1 MKQLKRL
8 FGILTKNLWLKVL
21 SVILAFVVWIL
32 VARITN
38 PVSSNSFSNVRVT
51 LLNTEVLEAAG
62 KVYQVLDNSDIIKV
76 TVRAPQSVMS
86 GITATNINAYADLS
100 NISED
105 GTVPIVCSIDSA
117 ESVVIDHSTIK
128 VNVEDK
134 TSKYVNIVYEITGSV
149 GEGCVQGK
157 VVLDRN
163 RIEVSGPQSD
173 VDRVSYAKVVID
185 LDGALKTISA
195 DMEVFLCDADGKRIF
210 SDNIVKQTDYVTT
223 TVTVLSTKE
232 VPIYSYVT
240 GEPSDGYLFTGSL
253 QVYPTHIT
261 IAGDTSVLN
270 NISHIEITD
279 PVDLEGA
286 TKDVLATFDLTKY
299 LPANVSVEEPGFE
312 GEVAVTAYV
321 EKVAEKTV
329 NVPLLRIGL
338 TNIPDGYEAELVE
351 NETVPVHL
359 SGLATELNAISSES
373 LACTVDVSGNL
384 PEEYEDGDIIAI
396 PVRFTLSDHVKADPV
411 FVHVILREK

>member
-1 MKQLKRL
+1 MKVLKRL
-8 FGILTKNLWLKVL
+8 AGILTKNLGLKIL

-51 LLNTEVLEAAG
+51 LLNTESLDAAG

-100 NISED
+100 EISED

-117 ESVVIDHSTIK
+117 ESVIIDHSTLKI
-128 VNVEDK
+128 NVEDK
-134 TSKYVNIVYEITGSV
+134 TSKYVNIVYEIVGSV
-149 GEGCVQGK
+149 GDGCVQGK

-173 VDRVSYAKVVID
+173 VDKVSYAKVVID

-195 DMEVFLCDADGKRIF
+195 DMEVILCDESGRRI
-210 SDNIVKQTDYVTT
+210 SGENIVKQADYVTT

-232 VPIYSYVT
+232 VPVYSYVT
-240 GEPSDGYLFTGSL
+240 GEPADGYLFTGAL

-279 PVDLEGA
+279 PVDLSDA
-286 TKDVLATFDLTKY
+286 TKDVLATFDLSKY
-299 LPANVSVEEPGFE
+299 LPSGVSVEEPGFE

-321 EKVAEKTV
+321 EKIAEKTV
-329 NVPLLRIGL
+329 NVPALRISL
-338 TNIPDGYEAELVE
+338 TNIPDGYEAELTDTE
-351 NETVPVHL
+351 SVPVHL

-373 LACTVDVSGNL
+373 LVCTVDISGNL
-384 PEEYEDGDIIAI
+384 PEEYEDGDILAI

-411 FVHVILREK
+411 YVHVILKEK